1 ASSAMFHRKRP
12 PQKRATSS
20 GSLASKQS
28 ATRRLGIG
36 PAPPFWRL
44 TTVQNANR
52 RGSGLSGW
60 HDPSVGIA
68 AFIDQLES
76 DSALLVRDRHV
87 LRAVSVDVESAR
99 GSRRGWGQHDDRSVE
114 TRPNYLT
121 RTSAPTPA
129 LVRGIPGRP
138 ALLAPSRG

>member
-68 AFIDQLES
+68 AFIDQLEDLHIHGVSWQVDS
-76 DSALLVRDRHV
+76 DN
-87 LRAVSVDVESAR
+87 
-99 GSRRGWGQHDDRSVE
+99 RGWGR
-114 TRPNYLT
+114 
-121 RTSAPTPA
+121 
-129 LVRGIPGRP
+129 VRGRDGR
-138 ALLAPSRG
+138 